1 MTSPP
6 LLNLS
11 LDQARQARRFDKQDV
26 SPDAQ
31 PRVQPLVQ
39 PLLVRQDEAVHE
51 LDPEPDLGV
60 ESARGE
66 LRGTAIASVDE
77 IVERP
82 YPLCLLCL
90 ARPPS
95 AVLLPCELVQH
106 LDHGETIEEVFI
118 SRTESSSPSPCHA
131 LTIPQAATS
140 TYATSAP
147 LSFSTAP
154 RRAQPLLPTPRP
166 TRSALRSGP
175 LSSHILLRLP
185 KRAARG
191 AARRNRC
198 RRAPTRSTR
207 PHHL

>member
-6 LLNLS
+6 LLNLSSLGRS

-140 TYATSAP
+140 TYA
-147 LSFSTAP
+147 
-154 RRAQPLLPTPRP
+154 PRP